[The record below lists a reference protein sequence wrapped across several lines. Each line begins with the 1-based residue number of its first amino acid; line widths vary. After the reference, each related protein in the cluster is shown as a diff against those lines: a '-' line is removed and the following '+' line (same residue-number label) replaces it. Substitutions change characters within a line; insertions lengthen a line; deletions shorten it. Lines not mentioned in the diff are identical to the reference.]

1 MYAGSFAGAL
11 LSNVPCKTVE
21 DLRIRVIAT
30 LMWLLVAEQIFTQIL
45 LGDFEFLHSFVFRA
59 LDDRVMV
66 ALRDPLSCF
75 DVNLQT

>member
-1 MYAGSFAGAL
+1 MYAGSFAGTL
-11 LSNVPCKTVE
+11 LYDVPCKIVK
-21 DLRIRVIAT
+21 DLSIRVVAT

-45 LGDFEFLHSFVFRA
+45 LGDFEFLHSFVFRG